1 MRVVILA
8 IGLNFTIVSLSIY
21 KLAGVSHNL
30 MYVLPLVFGI
40 AGLAIGIHNYKKEVK
55 GSA

>member
-1 MRVVILA
+1 MRIVILA

-30 MYVLPLVFGI
+30 LYVLPLLFGI
-40 AGLAIGIHNYKKEVK
+40 AGLAVGIHNWKKEGK
-55 GSA
+55 R

>member
-30 MYVLPLVFGI
+30 LYVLPLVFGI
-40 AGLAIGIHNYKKEVK
+40 AGLAVGIHNWKKEGK
-55 GSA
+55 R